1 MRASL
6 ASRDFMTTDIVNHYI
21 GTPYHGLIL
30 IPGCDKNMPAA
41 AMSLLYIDEPG
52 WILCGGSIRPGEDN
66 TDIVSVYQ
74 ASGKKDRGEI
84 TEEQYAHIH
93 EKACP

>member
-41 AMSLLYIDEPG
+41 AMSLLYTDEPG